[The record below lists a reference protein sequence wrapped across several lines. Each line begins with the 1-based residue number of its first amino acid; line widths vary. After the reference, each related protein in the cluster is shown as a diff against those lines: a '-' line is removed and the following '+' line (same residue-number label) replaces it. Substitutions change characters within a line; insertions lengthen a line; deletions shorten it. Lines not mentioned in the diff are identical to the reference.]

1 MSSVLNIREIE
12 KGPLLHLPPSGFVLV
27 GDEDHLVLFDG
38 GDDLQRARHR
48 LPHPQREGAA
58 AAAAAAPAAEEEEEV
73 EHIAGERERHGLID
87 VPDSTRDHFLVKSR
101 WDNPVNVLSTF
112 ALVPMSLHAPRYD
125 MPCRQIC
132 CSPNPPHRS

>member
-1 MSSVLNIREIE
+1 MFLINIREIE
-12 KGPLLHLPPSGFVLV
+12 KGPLLHLPPSSGFVLV
-27 GDEDHLVLFDG
+27 GDEDHVVLFDG

-73 EHIAGERERHGLID
+73 EHIAGERDTESE
-87 VPDSTRDHFLVKSR
+87 STRDHFLVKSR

-132 CSPNPPHRS
+132 CSPNSPHRS